1 MAVNLA
7 TDPEVTE
14 SNLAIIPE
22 DEGTP
27 LTGADL
33 RTIPAFAPPI
43 PQIEE
48 EPDPLPDPG
57 PMTVISQAA
66 GLQDRESIELKVA
79 GDTIAKQN
87 TAVQALSIIPQD
99 PKQFSKVVNKIVNA
113 DTTKT
118 YGDAAS
124 ILIQKDPTPVKRE
137 ELATNI
143 DVDNGKRTIIPDI
156 MRNMGS
162 KGISYNEFM
171 NAPSEDAKVAV
182 SIIVENSP
190 KLKEELSK
198 TYDESTF
205 SKQSLLDFVNPVGGE
220 KADGMDIE
228 VWEAVKGILSG
239 TFDSE
244 AFDRQMTSNYGY
256 EWGARF
262 FAWAAKEIAID
273 GALLLLAATGAGAPL
288 AATIGVSRKA
298 ILFNRLS
305 RAAKR
310 AVYVGVGG
318 GSIQSMQ
325 NIALDRDPNLAMEIG
340 IRMGG
345 QAAGELIFKGIG
357 QAYRAATGKNRASI
371 ISEAVKNRNIKP
383 INEINMAKIYDGK
396 QFDIATVPALIRAK
410 LVGAVDRY
418 EEIMGGTTRMIMNRG
433 KASKEV
439 KDSLA
444 AVLGKDSKELN
455 QIDMDLILNDAIRLR
470 DLSEN
475 ARIAAFANQDL
486 NSRGMM
492 GHAMAMTIGHREN
505 MTQNI
510 ELFVSKAMAEL
521 RKSDGN
527 INLSNWAWM
536 DDAMKTMKIAES
548 SRTVK
553 QSAENL
559 FDVSNIS
566 YNLQKGF
573 QRMYKDTLGHLTERE
588 KYIVDAITKQG
599 FADHTTYDLLST
611 TPQGMKIEAK
621 HLTPRVIE
629 AYNKTRFLF
638 DLGHSIKDVDIVASL
653 KGIVKQRK
661 GKYYKILPNK
671 KTKKGYVSI
680 QEYSNAT
687 WSVRLNKDPIQIL
700 KSTWDA
706 TDELITIL
714 PYRNGYMPRAY
725 ASHNFS
731 VIVSNPGTGTITREA
746 LFNSGKEAEQYIK
759 DRIAQVKLNADGD
772 PEEIVFKLW
781 NNSDTGMSG
790 FSASHS
796 QMNLLNAVDD
806 EARLV
811 LKELLNSQGIHEKAA
826 KVLLGGIKA
835 SNPLSG
841 HAKALTKLGTATTK
855 AGKIKRIALA
865 KARRE
870 GDSDAI
876 KNLTEDIEASV
887 ADEVLPTQEAFV
899 EYLSSVAHSAG
910 QNNFRRYVVED
921 FMDRYGKY
929 LINGTRWSKPE
940 FDTTIM
946 NEALMVQ
953 ADAMSRW
960 MGRTFNRT
968 THYERK
974 YDHVITRFANKHA
987 EAAAAGHRGS
997 RALSW
1002 LLDHSPVMSGELTA
1016 FMRFSTAFPKL
1027 LSGNLAQVFV
1037 QLSQIVPSLGAAFAR
1052 RPATAFNSILN
1063 LPGMG
1068 IIEGLH
1074 TAGKVIPRSMQK
1086 TGAHTVWKDMQQSG
1100 YIADLNITDTLF
1112 NIQKHFDP
1120 SVGRQIWEGIKRAG
1134 QTPFRI
1140 GEGGNRVIAFTLAH
1154 GKITADVKAYTRALK
1169 KGVTG
1174 KKLEKLEWFAR
1185 GLEGHGPGKSMT
1197 TKDLGTGRFQQIV
1210 ANRAAITALSMG
1222 KAGELE
1228 AMSGFGSVAFQ
1239 FRQVLPKTM
1248 SIFDSSQ
1255 LTGRERFGA
1264 LGAMV
1269 SMWGTGAIVLGP
1281 DILKATDWVMSQIF
1295 STPKDRMLATDAAR
1309 YSAEVM
1315 GTALED
1321 YIDPETTERWLKY
1334 GLISAITD
1342 GEINFTNRIAL
1353 GNFLGEM
1360 VDISHP
1366 TDIIVFAA
1374 VAKDMADAVATLG
1387 IAELLNPVSF
1397 LQLIEDMGRGYSF
1410 QEAMSRQYEPEG
1422 TISKALAGETTFGNM
1437 TLQLI
1442 RDFGKVFSQ
1451 MGSISRAMDAAHQ
1464 DIVVPEIGRKNP
1476 MTPTYYTT
1484 SNLKATDVEVNDINQ
1499 FMLML
1504 GISPGKLVESRSL
1517 RETEMIYKEA
1527 SRNYIKSIDK
1537 RYRAALGDG
1546 DLQRRLIIKFTDEM
1560 NALKYLSVQ
1569 LGISPIVSLQSM
1581 SIATRKL
1588 MHIILDIGTG
1598 GEIKGG
1604 KYTPRRNK

>member
-1 MAVNLA
+1 MALEAQEEQPQAVLEA
-7 TDPEVTE
+7 EEQPLVTE
-14 SNLAIIPE
+14 E
-22 DEGTP
+22 DI
-27 LTGADL
+27 AK
-33 RTIPAFAPPI
+33 ASMFQPPVVDDT
-43 PQIEE
+43 E

-57 PMTVISQAA
+57 PNLVIAAAA
-66 GLQDRESIELKVA
+66 GQPDRESIELEA
-79 GDTIAKQN
+79 ENNRLERSTM
-87 TAVQALSIIPQD
+87 AVQALASVPQD
-99 PKQFSKVVNKIVNA
+99 PDKFKPLAEAILKVGDKS
-113 DTTKT
+113 T
-118 YGDAAS
+118 YGEKAAT
-124 ILIQKDPTPVKRE
+124 LIQKNRTPEVQI
-137 ELATNI
+137 ELANHI
-143 DVDNGKRTIIPDI
+143 DVDNGKNTLIRDI
-156 MRNMGS
+156 LKSMGH
-162 KGISYNEFM
+162 KGTSYDEFM
-171 NAPSEDAKVAV
+171 NAPSEAAKVATE
-182 SIIVENSP
+182 IIVAKSP
-190 KLKEELSK
+190 KLRERLNE
-198 TYDESTF
+198 TYNEDTYSNM
-205 SKQSLLDFVNPVGGE
+205 SLLEFVNPIGGDDP
-220 KADGMDIE
+220 DGMDIE
-228 VWEAVKGILSG
+228 VWDAVKGILSG
-239 TFDSE
+239 TFDAE
-244 AFDRQMTSNYGY
+244 AFDEQMTSNYGD
-256 EWGARF
+256 EWGGRF

-298 ILFNRLS
+298 ILLNRLS
-305 RAAKR
+305 RTAKR
-310 AVYVGVGG
+310 AIYVGVGG
-318 GSIQSMQ
+318 GTIQSMQ
-325 NIALDRDPNLAMEIG
+325 NIALDRDPNLALEIG
-340 IRMGG
+340 VRAGG

-357 QAYRAATGKNRASI
+357 QVYRAATGKNRASI
-371 ISEAVKNRNIKP
+371 ISEAVKNRKIKP

-410 LVGAVDRY
+410 IVGSVDRY
-418 EEIMGGTTRMIMNRG
+418 EQIMGSTTRMIMDRG
-433 KASKEV
+433 RASKEV

-444 AVLGKDSKELN
+444 TVLGKDSKELK

-475 ARIAAFANQDL
+475 ARITAFANQDL

-505 MTQNI
+505 MTQNV

-521 RKSDGN
+521 RKNDGN

-536 DDAMKTMKIAES
+536 ETAMKGARIAEP

-553 QSAENL
+553 QSADNL
-559 FDVSNIS
+559 FDVTNIS
-566 YNLQKGF
+566 NNLQKGF

-588 KYIVDAITKQG
+588 KHVVDAITKQG

-638 DLGHSIKDVDIVASL
+638 DIGHSIKDVDIVASL
-653 KGIVKQRK
+653 KGVVKQRK
-661 GKYYKILPNK
+661 GKYYQILPNK
-671 KTKKGYVSI
+671 KTKKGHVAI

-687 WSVRLNKDPIQIL
+687 WRVKPDEESIQIL

-706 TDELITIL
+706 TDELTTIL

-731 VIVSNPGTGTITREA
+731 VIVSNPGKGTVAREA

-759 DRIAQVKLNADGD
+759 ERTAQVKLKANKD

-790 FSASHS
+790 FSASRA
-796 QMNLLNAVDD
+796 QMDLLNAVDD
-806 EARLV
+806 ETRPV
-811 LKELLNSQGIHEKAA
+811 LRELLDSQGITEKAA
-826 KVLLGGIKA
+826 KVLLDGIKI
-835 SNPLSG
+835 SNPLAG
-841 HAKALTKLGTATTK
+841 HAKALTALGTATTK

-865 KARRE
+865 KARKE
-870 GDSDAI
+870 GDSKAV
-876 KNLTEDIEASV
+876 KALVKDISSKESIAE
-887 ADEVLPTQEAFV
+887 EVLPTQEAFV

-910 QNNFRRYVVED
+910 QNNFRKYVVED

-929 LINGTRWSKPE
+929 LKNGTRWSKPE
-940 FDTTIM
+940 FDKTTM
-946 NEALMVQ
+946 DAALMAQ
-953 ADAMSRW
+953 AHAMSRW
-960 MGRTFNRT
+960 MGRTFTRT
-968 THYERK
+968 TYRERK
-974 YDHVITRFANKHA
+974 YDHVITRFANKFA
-987 EAAAAGHRGS
+987 ERAAAGHRGS

-1027 LSGNLAQVFV
+1027 LSGNIAQVFV
-1037 QLSQIVPSLGAAFAR
+1037 QLSQIIPSLGAAFVR
-1052 RPATAFNSILN
+1052 RPVTAFNSILN

-1068 IIEGLH
+1068 VIEGIH
-1074 TAGKVIPRSMQK
+1074 TAGKTIPRSMQK
-1086 TGAHTVWKDMQQSG
+1086 TGSHTVWKDLQQSG
-1100 YIADLNITDTLF
+1100 YVADLNMTDTLF

-1120 SVGRQIWEGIKRAG
+1120 SVGRQIWEGLKLVG
-1134 QTPFRI
+1134 QTPFRM
-1140 GEGGNRVIAFTLAH
+1140 GEGGNRVVAFTLAH
-1154 GKITADVKAYTRALK
+1154 GKITADIKAYTRALD
-1169 KGVTG
+1169 KGITG
-1174 KKLEKLEWFAR
+1174 KKLEKLEWHAR

-1210 ANRAAITALSMG
+1210 ANRAAVTALSMG

-1248 SIFDSSQ
+1248 SMFDSSQ
-1255 LTGRERFGA
+1255 LTGKERFGA

-1269 SMWGTGAIVLGP
+1269 TMWGTGAIVLGP
-1281 DILKATDWVMSQIF
+1281 DILKATDWAMSQVF
-1295 STPKDRMLATDAAR
+1295 DTPKDRMLATDAAR
-1309 YSAEVM
+1309 YTAEVM
-1315 GTALED
+1315 GGFTENYLDIES
-1321 YIDPETTERWLKY
+1321 ETTERWLRH
-1334 GLISAITD
+1334 GIVSAMTE

-1360 VDISHP
+1360 VDIAHY
-1366 TDIIVFAA
+1366 TDLIVFAA

-1387 IAELLNPVSF
+1387 VAELLNPVSF
-1397 LQLIEDMGRGYSF
+1397 LQLIEDMGKGASF

-1437 TLQLI
+1437 TLQLT

-1464 DIVVPEIGRKNP
+1464 DIVSPEIGRKNP

-1484 SNLKATDVEVNDINQ
+1484 SNLKATDVEVNDTNQ

-1504 GISPGKLVESRSL
+1504 GISPGKLVESRNL
-1517 RETEMIYKEA
+1517 RETEGIYKEA
-1527 SRNYIKSIDK
+1527 ARNYAKSIDA
-1537 RYRAALGDG
+1537 RYRAALGDSA
-1546 DLQRRLIIKFTDEM
+1546 LQRRLIIEFTDEM
-1560 NALKYLSVQ
+1560 NALKHLSVQ
-1569 LGISPIVSLQSM
+1569 LGISPTASLQSM
-1581 SIATRKL
+1581 SLATRKL
-1588 MHIILDIGTG
+1588 MYIILDIGTG